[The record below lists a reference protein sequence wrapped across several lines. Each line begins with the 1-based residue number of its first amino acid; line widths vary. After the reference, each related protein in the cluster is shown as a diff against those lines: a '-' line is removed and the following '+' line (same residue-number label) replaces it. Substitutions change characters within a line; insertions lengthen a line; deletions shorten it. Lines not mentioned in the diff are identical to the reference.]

1 MKLYWKRKTE
11 EVFLFFVLMRLYL
24 PLLPIFYNLL
34 IYDCQTIKNIIILAV
49 LITSVNNMRKKNK
62 YTKEKRG
69 A

>member
-11 EVFLFFVLMRLYL
+11 EVFLFLKVGEQV
-24 PLLPIFYNLL
+24 
-34 IYDCQTIKNIIILAV
+34 DKKETIKNIIILAV